1 MPKLRWKDYEV
12 VECLGVMPETDE
24 FFTSHYFQKVF
35 GSIRL
40 ELTIWENES
49 LIAVSLFEDQT
60 TEPFLDLCFI
70 VRDHVEF
77 VSETEFSSLRFHDS
91 VIVTSRFWQIYDED
105 KSDWFDT
112 RLLPTRIGFELT
124 TFPKF
129 EFGVIERCAA
139 SPVG

>member
-1 MPKLRWKDYEV
+1 MPELKWKDYEV
-12 VECLGVMPETDE
+12 VECLGVLPETDE

-40 ELTIWENES
+40 GLTIWENES

-70 VRDHVEF
+70 VRDRIEF
-77 VSETEFSSLRFHDS
+77 VSEAKFSSLRFHDT
-91 VIVTSRFWQIYDED
+91 VIVSSRFWRIYDED

-112 RLLPTRIGFELT
+112 KLLSTRICFELIT
-124 TFPKF
+124 VPKF
-129 EFGVIERCAA
+129 EFKVY
-139 SPVG
+139 